1 MIKDLNVRAETIK
14 LLEGATGV
22 NLHDLKFDNDFLTMT
37 PEAQATQVEVNKWV
51 YIKLNT
57 FYTEMETEN

>member
-37 PEAQATQVEVNKWV
+37 PEAQATQEKSR
-51 YIKLNT
+51 
-57 FYTEMETEN
+57 